1 LFRRRG
7 GNGRSRHFRARIESC
22 VTTILELDHRLGE
35 GKIRPEIIQQFQRLK
50 ESLRH
55 VSDDTVD
62 ESDIFRI
69 EQATNQLLQEIRMAY
84 GDKEPISLFTGNPH

>member
-1 LFRRRG
+1 
-7 GNGRSRHFRARIESC
+7 
-22 VTTILELDHRLGE
+22 
-35 GKIRPEIIQQFQRLK
+35 
-50 ESLRH
+50 SLRH

>member
-1 LFRRRG
+1 M
-7 GNGRSRHFRARIESC
+7 
-22 VTTILELDHRLGE
+22 TTILELDHKLGE

-62 ESDIFRI
+62 ENDIFRI
-69 EQATNQLLQEIRMAY
+69 EQATNQLLEEIRMTY
-84 GDKEPISLFTGNPH
+84 GSEKPLSLFNGSPH